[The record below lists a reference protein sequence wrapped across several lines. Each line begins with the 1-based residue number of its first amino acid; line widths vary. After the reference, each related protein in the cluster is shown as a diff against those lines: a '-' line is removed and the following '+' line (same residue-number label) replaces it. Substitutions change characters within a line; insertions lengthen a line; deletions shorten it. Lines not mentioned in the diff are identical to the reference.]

1 MNSIRR
7 RLTRELLGAALA
19 VFGGGLLAVYLAARH
34 TAIAEFDDALL
45 VKAHAICTMT
55 LPTPTGVTML
65 FSNRFM
71 RGFDKR
77 TPHDFFEI
85 RDQGRQIARSGSL
98 KNNALPQNFGTLEEP
113 KIWDMPLPT
122 GEPGRAIG
130 FTFRP
135 RDPAA
140 DRVLQ
145 RELQIAVAVER
156 APLDATLRNLLWLVV
171 GCAVALAGATLW
183 FVPRALRRGLQP
195 LHQLGEHAAQIDAR
209 SLATRFPADGAPA
222 ELQPITVR
230 LNDLLARLEASFE
243 RERRFSAD
251 LAHELRTPLA
261 ELRSHAEC
269 AVKWPDTRDQSTD
282 RETLAIARQMEQMV
296 AHMLALARGE
306 RGQLAMHAE
315 SVAVDEVVLRVWRS
329 CAERAVARHVR
340 VRVTTGAARIEAD
353 PTLLGSIIANL
364 CDNAISYTP
373 SGGEIDV
380 GVESADGRVALRI
393 TNTTT
398 DLEPA
403 DVPRLFERFWRKET
417 SRTGGTHLGL
427 GLPIARTFAE
437 AMGWTLT
444 ASSDAPQRLTF
455 TLASPPAPA

>member
-19 VFGGGLLAVYLAARH
+19 LFGGGLLALYFTARRAAMEH
-34 TAIAEFDDALL
+34 FDDALR
-45 VKAHAICTMT
+45 VKALAICTMT
-55 LPTPTGVTML
+55 LPTPTGVNVL
-65 FSNRFM
+65 FSDRFM
-71 RGFDKR
+71 RGFDTK

-85 RDQGRQIARSGSL
+85 RDNGRQIARSGSL
-98 KNNALPQNFGTLEEP
+98 THDALPQKFGSLTEP
-113 KIWDMPLPT
+113 LRWDLPLPT

-140 DRVLQ
+140 ERVKQ
-145 RELQIAVAVER
+145 RELQIVVAVER
-156 APLDATLRNLLWLVV
+156 APLDATLRNLRWLVV

-195 LHQLGEHAAQIDAR
+195 LHRLGEHAARIDAR
-209 SLATRFPADGAPA
+209 SLATRFPADGSPA
-222 ELQPITVR
+222 ELQPITGR

-251 LAHELRTPLA
+251 VAHELRTPLA
-261 ELRSHAEC
+261 ELRSMAEC
-269 AVKWPDTRDQSTD
+269 AIKWPDMRDASTD
-282 RETLAIARQMEQMV
+282 RETLAIARKMEQMV

-306 RGQLAMHAE
+306 RGQLAVHPE
-315 SVAVDEVVLRVWRS
+315 PVALDEVVHRVWRG
-329 CAERAVARHVR
+329 CARRAATRDVR
-340 VRVTTGAARIEAD
+340 VQVTIGVAKTNAD
-353 PTLLGSIIANL
+353 PTLLGSIVSNL
-364 CDNAISYTP
+364 CDNAVDYTP
-373 SGGEIDV
+373 PGGEIEV
-380 GVESADGRVALRI
+380 GVAPLDGRVVLRI
-393 TNTTT
+393 TNTTS

-403 DVPRLFERFWRKET
+403 DVSRLFDRFWRKEKAR
-417 SRTGGTHLGL
+417 SGGTHLGL

-444 ASSDAPQRLTF
+444 ATSDAPQRLTF
-455 TLASPPAPA
+455 TLASPPIPA

>member
-19 VFGGGLLAVYLAARH
+19 LVGGSLLALYFAARH
-34 TAIAEFDDALL
+34 TAIAEFDDALQ

-55 LPTPTGVTML
+55 LPTPTGVNML

-77 TPHDFFEI
+77 TPHEYFEI

-98 KNNALPQNFGTLEEP
+98 KQDTLPQNFGTLEAP
-113 KIWDMPLPT
+113 QLWDLPLPN
-122 GEPGRAIG
+122 GEAGRAIG

-135 RDPAA
+135 RDPAN
-140 DRVLQ
+140 DRIIQ

-156 APLDATLRNLLWLVV
+156 APLDATLRKLLWLAV
-171 GCAVALAGATLW
+171 GCAVTLAGAAIW
-183 FVPRALRRGLQP
+183 YVPRVLDRGLQP
-195 LHQLGEHAAQIDAR
+195 LQILGEHAAQIDAR
-209 SLATRFPADGAPA
+209 SLATRFPTDHLPA
-222 ELQPITVR
+222 ELQPITGR

-261 ELRSHAEC
+261 ELRSLAEC
-269 AVKWPDTRDQSTD
+269 SVKWPDTRDHTTD

-306 RGQLAMHAE
+306 RGQLAIHPE
-315 SVAVDEVVLRVWRS
+315 PVAVDEVVQRVWRT
-329 CAERAVARHVR
+329 CAERAAARDVR
-340 VRVTTGAARIEAD
+340 VRLTTDAARTEAD
-353 PTLLGSIIANL
+353 PTLLGSIVANL
-364 CDNAISYTP
+364 CDNAVDYTP
-373 SGGEIDV
+373 PGGAIDV
-380 GVESADGRVALRI
+380 GVESAEGRVVLRI
-393 TNTTT
+393 TNTTA
-398 DLEPA
+398 DLEAA
-403 DVPRLFERFWRKET
+403 DVPRLFERFWRKENA
-417 SRTGGTHLGL
+417 RTGGKHLGL
-427 GLPIARTFAE
+427 GLSIARAFAE

-444 ASSDAPQRLTF
+444 ATSDAPQRLTF
-455 TLASPPAPA
+455 TLTSPATA